1 MSKDC
6 VLSSLPLKSSL
17 YCTTESWAWSRG
29 SGKSSNS
36 NLGQKQWR
44 KCFSP
49 VVIGLCTKRMLWICT
64 ERSAFLLDLGCPSGP
79 SGKESSCQG
88 KTHKRRGFDP
98 RWGRSPWVGN
108 GTPLQCSCWKIPW
121 ATVHGPAKSQMQ
133 LSNRVHAWLYAK
145 GKFFKIKCE
154 AILKSLTFSA
164 SYWGHLWFGWPL
176 WLRHGFLE
184 RESISRP
191 ISLRCPSSL
200 RKKHD
205 NLAGYWQG

>member
-1 MSKDC
+1 MSY
-6 VLSSLPLKSSL
+6 LLFLWNPASIAQQSPG
-17 YCTTESWAWSRG
+17 RG
-29 SGKSSNS
+29 AG
-36 NLGQKQWR
+36 
-44 KCFSP
+44 
-49 VVIGLCTKRMLWICT
+49 
-64 ERSAFLLDLGCPSGP
+64 A
-79 SGKESSCQG
+79 QG
-88 KTHKRRGFDP
+88 KVPTQTWGRNSDGNVSVLWSLGFAQRGCSGFAQEDQLFSLTLAAQVALVVKNPPAKARHTRDKDSIP

-108 GTPLQCSCWKIPW
+108 DTPLQCSCWKIPW

-133 LSNRVHAWLYAK
+133 LSNIAHAWLYAK

-176 WLRHGFLE
+176 WLRHDFLE

-200 RKKHD
+200 RKKHE